1 VPRPISASV
10 KRFLIPGSMTFLSL
24 GLLLT
29 IVLLHGAPSIRRL
42 GELWFGML
50 VVFYWL
56 LSLPVVATAL
66 IGRLQGR
73 YGTIRTAA
81 DARGATVVVAVGNGS
96 VSYSDGHFTS
106 DQLTRRS
113 TFCVFETTRLYRLL
127 QPDDVVVS
135 GGAPTPGSAARAE
148 ADLMREELVRLGV
161 PAGRIRTDAA
171 SRTTEEQAINVAR
184 LLRQR
189 DPLANAVVVTTA
201 AHMPRVMTWFVAQG
215 IDAIPSVTPDLRYDE
230 GRTGWTRWWPSM
242 AALRGS
248 ESAMYEYLALVQLRL
263 FRARRDSTPL

>member
-1 VPRPISASV
+1 MIRIV
-10 KRFLIPGSMTFLSL
+10 KGFLVPGSMTFLSL

-29 IVLLHGAPSIRRL
+29 IVLFHGAPSIRRL
-42 GELWFGML
+42 GEWWFSLL
-50 VVFYWL
+50 VAVYWL
-56 LSLPVVATAL
+56 LSLPVVANAL

-81 DARGATVVVAVGNGS
+81 DARGAKVIVAIGNGS
-96 VSYSDGHFTS
+96 VSYTDGLFTS
-106 DQLTRRS
+106 DMLTRRS
-113 TFCVFETTRLYRLL
+113 TFCVFETMRLYRLL

-135 GGAPTPGSAARAE
+135 GGAPTPGTAARAE
-148 ADLMREELVRLGV
+148 ADLMREQLGRLGV
-161 PAGRIRTDAA
+161 PAERIRADTT
-171 SRTTEEQAINVAR
+171 SRTTQEQATNVAR

-230 GRTGWTRWWPSM
+230 GRTGWARWWPSA

-248 ESAMYEYLALVQLRL
+248 ETAMYEYLALVYLRL
-263 FRARRDSTPL
+263 RM